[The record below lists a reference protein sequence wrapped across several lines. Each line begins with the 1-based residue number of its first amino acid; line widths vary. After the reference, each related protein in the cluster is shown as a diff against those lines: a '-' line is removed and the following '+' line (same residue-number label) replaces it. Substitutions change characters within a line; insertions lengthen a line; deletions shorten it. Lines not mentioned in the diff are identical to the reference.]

1 MRILLLIA
9 IGLLLYVIISH
20 LVRKAR
26 QERLSA
32 PSNQSEKMV
41 KCAHCGLHLP
51 EQEALT
57 HKGNFFCSQQHLDE
71 YNH

>member
-9 IGLLLYVIISH
+9 IGLLLYIIISH

-26 QERLSA
+26 LERLSS

-41 KCAHCGLHLP
+41 KCEHCGLHLP
-51 EQEALT
+51 EKEALT
-57 HKGNFFCSQQHLDE
+57 HNGNHFCSQQHLDE